1 MRYDIIMAGVGG
13 QGALSVS
20 SIIASSAMSEGLFV
34 KQSELHG
41 MSQRGGAVVAHLRI
55 SDKPIASDMIPVGAA
70 SMILSMEPLES
81 LRYLNYLSADGMLV
95 TSTNP
100 MKNISNYPEMDDV
113 LRQIELTPHHVLLD
127 SDQIAK
133 QSGSSHSGN
142 MVMVGAA
149 SHFLPVHH
157 ETIEKFISQAFA
169 RKGEKVVAAN
179 LKAYQAG
186 RQAAVA
192 SSTTASIQN
201 A

>member
-1 MRYDIIMAGVGG
+1 MRYDIIVAGVGG
-13 QGALSVS
+13 QGTLSVS
-20 SIIASSAMSEGLFV
+20 SVIASTAMSEGLFV

-81 LRYLNYLSADGMLV
+81 LRYLGYLSADGILV
-95 TSTNP
+95 TSTDPLN
-100 MKNISNYPEMDDV
+100 NISNYPEMEEV
-113 LRQIELTPHHVLLD
+113 LGQIELTPHHVLLD
-127 SDQIAK
+127 ADQIAK

-149 SHFLPVHH
+149 SHFLPVRS
-157 ETIEKFISQAFA
+157 ETIEKFISEAFA

-179 LKAYQAG
+179 LKAFQAG
-186 RQAAVA
+186 RRAAEE
-192 SSTTASIQN
+192 SPDL
-201 A
+201 